1 MQSAVAGLSRLVP
14 TAHAVILVN
23 EDGIPVTG
31 KISADRAGCQEAK
44 SRAIIVP
51 APPSYGDRLRGAF

>member
-1 MQSAVAGLSRLVP
+1 VP